1 MPLTLAKL
9 QRLWLRL
16 SMPNTVKIAVIPTA
30 GLGTRFLP
38 ASKAIPKELF
48 PIIDRPILLYIVE
61 EAVRSG
67 IANIVLVNGRG
78 KTAIEDFF
86 DTSYELEDRLVKT
99 RKDNWYE
106 EIQRIKSLANIISIR
121 QKKAEGLGHAVLASQ
136 PVIGKAPFAVLLGD
150 ELMINSQTETP
161 AIGQLINSFTETGI
175 STVAVMEVE
184 KSETEKYGII
194 GHSGQFQGK
203 FKVDFVVEKPSP
215 ENAPSSL
222 ALPGRYVF
230 SHSIF
235 SLLQNLSH
243 GKGGEIQLTDAMTEL
258 AKSEGLFAMKVHAQ
272 RYDAGDKLGY
282 LKANIELGLK
292 HNEIG
297 EPLRDYLIGLAKK
310 LSS

>member
-1 MPLTLAKL
+1 
-9 QRLWLRL
+9 
-16 SMPNTVKIAVIPTA
+16 MPNTVKIAVIPTA

-38 ASKAIPKELF
+38 ATKAIPKELF

-67 IANIVLVNGRG
+67 IENIVLVNGRG

-150 ELMINSQTETP
+150 ELMVNSQTETP
-161 AIGQLINSFTETGI
+161 AIGQLINNFTETGI
-175 STVAVMEVE
+175 STVAVMEIE

-215 ENAPSSL
+215 EHAPSSL

-230 SHSIF
+230 SPSIF
-235 SLLQNLSH
+235 SLLQNLSP
-243 GKGGEIQLTDAMTEL
+243 GKGGEIQLTDAMTNL

-297 EPLRDYLIGLAKK
+297 ESLRDYLIGLAKK

>member
-9 QRLWLRL
+9 QRLWLLL

-67 IANIVLVNGRG
+67 IENIVLVNGRG

-99 RKDNWYE
+99 KKDNWFK

-121 QKKAEGLGHAVLASQ
+121 QQKAEGLGHAVLASQ
-136 PVIGKAPFAVLLGD
+136 PIIGNAPFAVLLGD

-161 AIGQLINSFTETGI
+161 AIGQLIKNFTETGI

-203 FKVDFVVEKPSP
+203 FKVDFVVEKPCP

-230 SHSIF
+230 SPSIF
-235 SLLQNLSH
+235 PFLQNLSP
-243 GKGGEIQLTDAMTEL
+243 GKGGEIQLTDAMTDL
-258 AKSEGLFAMKVHAQ
+258 AKSEGLFAMKVHAK

-297 EPLRDYLIGLAKK
+297 DPLREYLIELTKK
-310 LSS
+310 LLS

>member
-9 QRLWLRL
+9 QRLWLLL

-48 PIIDRPILLYIVE
+48 PIIDRPILLYVVE

-67 IANIVLVNGRG
+67 IENIVLVNGRG

-99 RKDNWYE
+99 KKDNWFE

-121 QKKAEGLGHAVLASQ
+121 QQKAEGLGHAVLASQ
-136 PVIGKAPFAVLLGD
+136 PIIGNAPFAVLLGD

-161 AIGQLINSFTETGI
+161 AIGQLINNFTETGI

-230 SHSIF
+230 SPSIF
-235 SLLQNLSH
+235 PLLQNLSH

>member
-1 MPLTLAKL
+1 
-9 QRLWLRL
+9 
-16 SMPNTVKIAVIPTA
+16 MPNTVKIAVIPTA

-48 PIIDRPILLYIVE
+48 PIIDRPILLYVVE

-67 IANIVLVNGRG
+67 IENIVLVNGRG
-78 KTAIEDFF
+78 KAAIEDFF

-99 RKDNWYE
+99 GKENWFE

-136 PVIGKAPFAVLLGD
+136 PIIGKAPFAVLLGD
-150 ELMINSQTETP
+150 ELMINSKTETP
-161 AIGQLINSFTETGI
+161 AIGQLINHFADTRI

-184 KSETEKYGII
+184 RSETEKYGII
-194 GHSGQFQGK
+194 AHSGQFNGK
-203 FKVDFVVEKPSP
+203 FKVDFVIEKPRP

-230 SHSIF
+230 SPSIF
-235 SLLQNLSH
+235 SLLQNLSP
-243 GKGGEIQLTDAMTEL
+243 GMGGEIQLTDAMTDL
-258 AKSEGLFAMKVHAQ
+258 AKSEGLFAMKVQAQ

-297 EPLRDYLIGLAKK
+297 ESLRDYLIELARK

>member
-1 MPLTLAKL
+1 MPLILAKL
-9 QRLWLRL
+9 QRLWLLL

-38 ASKAIPKELF
+38 ATKAIPKELF

-67 IANIVLVNGRG
+67 IENIVLVNGRG
-78 KTAIEDFF
+78 KTSIEDFF

-150 ELMINSQTETP
+150 ELMVNSQTETP
-161 AIGQLINSFTETGI
+161 AIGQLINNFTETGI

-194 GHSGQFQGK
+194 GHSGQFQEK

-230 SHSIF
+230 SPSIF
-235 SLLQNLSH
+235 SLLQNLSP
-243 GKGGEIQLTDAMTEL
+243 GKGEEIQLTDAMTNL

-297 EPLRDYLIGLAKK
+297 ESLRDYLIGLAKK

>member
-1 MPLTLAKL
+1 
-9 QRLWLRL
+9 
-16 SMPNTVKIAVIPTA
+16 MPNTVKIAVIPTA

-67 IANIVLVNGRG
+67 IENIVLVNGRG